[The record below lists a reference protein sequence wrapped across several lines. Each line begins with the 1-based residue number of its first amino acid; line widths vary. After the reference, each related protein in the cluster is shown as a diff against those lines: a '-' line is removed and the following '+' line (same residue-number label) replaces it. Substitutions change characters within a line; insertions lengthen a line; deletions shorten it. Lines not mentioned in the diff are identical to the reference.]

1 MKITR
6 SIRVWS
12 KNKDELL
19 KLDCLEFVRED
30 ARDKKQITCRFKNGV
45 TQGSPIAH
53 TGDYLVQ
60 YETGKWQRVGAN
72 VISTLVFNPKANANR
87 HTGGASW

>member
-6 SIRVWS
+6 NIRVWS
-12 KNKDELL
+12 GNKDELL
-19 KLDCLEFVRED
+19 KLDCLDFVRED
-30 ARDKKQITCRFKNGV
+30 ANDKKQITCRFKNGV

-60 YETGKWQRVGAN
+60 YETGKWQRVCAN
-72 VISTLVFNPKANANR
+72 VIGTLVFNPKATANR
-87 HTGGASW
+87 RTGGTLW